1 MIKKAWS
8 GYKEMSCETAST
20 FKNWRSKE
28 PYHGFAKA
36 SAVLWVTA
44 HLLFLSGILQSVI
57 IVDMFV

>member
-1 MIKKAWS
+1 
-8 GYKEMSCETAST
+8 MSSETVST